1 MRQRIFRRYHRVF
14 TSVYIHDIMNAKNAF
29 GIFARRRLSLRRKR
43 QRTFG
48 RRETKDLRR
57 AKSAQTILGAV
68 GRRDNGGA
76 AKKQIQTYRRDRK
89 NRSRLFFLPVAEKRG
104 KSFPF
109 CHKIGVRRGVKG
121 DRLKAETE
129 QRLRSAGKHGEHS
142 CGGKTVKVSNMKSRK
157 RGAE

>member
-1 MRQRIFRRYHRVF
+1 MKFFVC
-14 TSVYIHDIMNAKNAF
+14 
-29 GIFARRRLSLRRKR
+29 FARITGIYVFSFLFIFVKTERARPFPLLNDSRANPSANPENVKKEKRVRDICAAARRKNKFR
-43 QRTFG
+43 HTDAIGKTG
-48 RRETKDLRR
+48 R
-57 AKSAQTILGAV
+57 V
-68 GRRDNGGA
+68 
-76 AKKQIQTYRRDRK
+76 Y
-89 NRSRLFFLPVAEKRG
+89 FFLPVAEKRG

>member
-1 MRQRIFRRYHRVF
+1 MKFFVC
-14 TSVYIHDIMNAKNAF
+14 
-29 GIFARRRLSLRRKR
+29 FARITGIYVFSFLFISVKTGRARPFPLLNDSRANPSANPENVKKEKRADAIKTCSEYLR
-43 QRTFG
+43 
-48 RRETKDLRR
+48 
-57 AKSAQTILGAV
+57 
-68 GRRDNGGA
+68 GGDGE
-76 AKKQIQTYRRDRK
+76 KTNSDIQT
-89 NRSRLFFLPVAEKRG
+89 RSEKPVAFIFLPVAEKRG

-129 QRLRSAGKHGEHS
+129 QRLRSAGKHGEYS

>member
-1 MRQRIFRRYHRVF
+1 MKTGR
-14 TSVYIHDIMNAKNAF
+14 
-29 GIFARRRLSLRRKR
+29 ARPFPLLNDSRGNPSANPENVKKEKREDEIKTRSGYLR
-43 QRTFG
+43 
-48 RRETKDLRR
+48 
-57 AKSAQTILGAV
+57 
-68 GRRDNGGA
+68 GGA
-76 AKKQIQTYRRDRK
+76 AKKQIQTYKRDRK

>member
-1 MRQRIFRRYHRVF
+1 MR
-14 TSVYIHDIMNAKNAF
+14 
-29 GIFARRRLSLRRKR
+29 
-43 QRTFG
+43 
-48 RRETKDLRR
+48 
-57 AKSAQTILGAV
+57 
-68 GRRDNGGA
+68 GGDGE
-76 AKKQIQTYRRDRK
+76 KTNSDIQT
-89 NRSRLFFLPVAEKRG
+89 RSEKPVAFIFLPVAEKRG

>member
-1 MRQRIFRRYHRVF
+1 MKFFVC
-14 TSVYIHDIMNAKNAF
+14 
-29 GIFARRRLSLRRKR
+29 FARITGIYVFSFLFIFVKTGRARPFPLLNDSRANPSANPENVKKEKRADAIKTRSGYLR
-43 QRTFG
+43 
-48 RRETKDLRR
+48 
-57 AKSAQTILGAV
+57 
-68 GRRDNGGA
+68 GGA

-142 CGGKTVKVSNMKSRK
+142 CGGKTVEVSNMKSRK

>member
-1 MRQRIFRRYHRVF
+1 MKFFVC
-14 TSVYIHDIMNAKNAF
+14 
-29 GIFARRRLSLRRKR
+29 FARITGIYVFSFLFIFVKTGRARPFPLLNDSRANPSANPENVKKEKR
-43 QRTFG
+43 VRDICAA
-48 RRETKDLRR
+48 ET
-57 AKSAQTILGAV
+57 
-68 GRRDNGGA
+68 
-76 AKKQIQTYRRDRK
+76 AKKQIQTYKRDRK

-142 CGGKTVKVSNMKSRK
+142 CGGKTVEVSNMKSRK